1 MKIYQYLLIF
11 LLFTSCSSDFD
22 SDVEVF
28 DQQTFKWSLVTTWPK
43 NYPGLGMAPERL
55 ADLVNE
61 MSNGR
66 LQITVYGAVE
76 LVPAMVVFDAVSSGS
91 VEMGHS

>member
-66 LQITVYGAVE
+66 LQITVYGC
-76 LVPAMVVFDAVSSGS
+76 LLYTSPSPRD
-91 VEMGHS
+91 

>member
-11 LLFTSCSSDFD
+11 IFFSGCSSDFD

-66 LQITVYGAVE
+66 LQITVYGAGE
-76 LVPAMVVFDAVSSGS
+76 LIYLQQVLKKKFCK
-91 VEMGHS
+91 

>member
-11 LLFTSCSSDFD
+11 LLFTGCSSDFD
-22 SDVEVF
+22 SDVEVLE
-28 DQQTFKWSLVTTWPK
+28 QQTFKWSLVTTWPK

-55 ADLVNE
+55 ADLVND

-66 LQITVYGAVE
+66 LQITVYGA
-76 LVPAMVVFDAVSSGS
+76 G
-91 VEMGHS
+91 